1 MPQDGGQSKKCNWVL
16 MNTNKT
22 SSAIT
27 MQQKSLIKEK
37 KTTICVQETE
47 NALFIYQLWNCIRP
61 CASKDQ
67 KKKKKKNSNMSNLL
81 FVVLS
86 CYEHLFILSYDTR
99 RTQNMMTFGTII
111 GESRAT
117 KVSYNINIRN
127 KIAFATFPNCA
138 LMKRGGGHFFICT
151 GPLMWLTF
159 NIEQ

>member
-1 MPQDGGQSKKCNWVL
+1 MFKKQKTLCLYTSYEIVSDLVL
-16 MNTNKT
+16 LKT
-22 SSAIT
+22 
-27 MQQKSLIKEK
+27 
-37 KTTICVQETE
+37 
-47 NALFIYQLWNCIRP
+47 
-61 CASKDQ
+61 